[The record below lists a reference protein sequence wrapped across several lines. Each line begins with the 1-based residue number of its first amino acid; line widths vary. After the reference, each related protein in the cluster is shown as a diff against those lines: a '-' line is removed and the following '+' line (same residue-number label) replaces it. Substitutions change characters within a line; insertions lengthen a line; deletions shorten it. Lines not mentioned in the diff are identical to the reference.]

1 MTKIYTIDE
10 GYTLLLEIYVHLM
23 EIYELIGMNSMK
35 PVKKVWSRIFDE
47 VETRLI
53 CDSLGNIREIIAG
66 VLDDIEKEEILP
78 YSLRREME
86 DNE

>member
-23 EIYELIGMNSMK
+23 EIYELIGMDSMK

-47 VETRLI
+47 DETGLI
-53 CDSLGNIREIIAG
+53 CDSLGSIREIVAG
-66 VLDDIEKEEILP
+66 VLDDIENEEILP
-78 YSLRREME
+78 YSRRQEME
-86 DNE
+86 DDE

>member
-35 PVKKVWSRIFDE
+35 PVKKVWSLIFDE
-47 VETRLI
+47 VETGLI
-53 CDSLGNIREIIAG
+53 CDSLGSIREIIAG
-66 VLDDIEKEEILP
+66 VLDDIENEEILP
-78 YSLRREME
+78 YSRRHEME
-86 DNE
+86 ANE